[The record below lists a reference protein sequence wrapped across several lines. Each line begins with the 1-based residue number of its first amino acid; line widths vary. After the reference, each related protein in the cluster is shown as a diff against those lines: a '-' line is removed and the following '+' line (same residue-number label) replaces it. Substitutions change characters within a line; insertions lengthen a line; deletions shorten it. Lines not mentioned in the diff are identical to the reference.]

1 MSAVEKPLFSIEFP
15 SLVRT
20 SVLLERGC
28 PDAPK
33 HPFLPCYR
41 VRIPEINFTQAT
53 VPPKLEY
60 ALGIEDL
67 SKVQPNLAGSRNMLE
82 PAVITPS
89 AFTVARPQAG
99 EYAPHYDRYISL
111 IQGEDIL
118 NTLDQQR
125 RKMMLLLSCRNE
137 EEGDFRCAPE
147 KWSAKE
153 VLGHICDTERIFAY
167 RALRIARA
175 DTTPLAGFEQD
186 DYVRNGP
193 FAQRPVADLV
203 EDFIAVRRAT
213 LSLLRN
219 LDEAA
224 WTRRG
229 IANKSEISVRALAY
243 IIAGHELHHR
253 RILEEKYFAASR

>member
-1 MSAVEKPLFSIEFP
+1 MP
-15 SLVRT
+15 
-20 SVLLERGC
+20 
-28 PDAPK
+28 
-33 HPFLPCYR
+33 
-41 VRIPEINFTQAT
+41 
-53 VPPKLEY
+53 
-60 ALGIEDL
+60 
-67 SKVQPNLAGSRNMLE
+67 E

-89 AFTVARPQAG
+89 TFTIARPQAG
-99 EYAPHYDRYISL
+99 EYAPYYDRYISL
-111 IQGEDIL
+111 VVPQAQGEDIL

-125 RKMMLLLSCRNE
+125 RQMMLLLSCRDDE
-137 EEGDFRCAPE
+137 DGDFRYAPD

-153 VLGHICDTERIFAY
+153 VLGHVCDTERVFAY

-175 DTTPLAGFEQD
+175 DATPLEGFEQD

-193 FAQRPVADLV
+193 FAQRPLADLV
-203 EDFIAVRRAT
+203 EDYIAVRRAT

-229 IANKSEISVRALAY
+229 IANKNEISVRGLAY

-253 RILEEKYFAASR
+253 RILEEKYFGASR